1 MSARTPADR
10 RSAARDRADDRVR
23 RRIRRR
29 LQRHDRAVQRVLLC
43 AGLAVT
49 LSCGAALALG
59 SQRIISEE
67 VAYSSAGAHEP
78 SCQPRALNRS
88 ALLGGGVGLTVSPLP
103 ESLDASP
110 HTQISLLGVPL
121 AHLSGVSVRGSLTGA
136 HAGALRG
143 YSQGDGASFL
153 PFKPFLAGERVTV
166 AGTARGRRFGFGF
179 TVAYPDP
186 LPYTPPGAHPKEKG
200 HEVEY
205 LHSTSLRPPVVSVDA
220 SSAKVAPGDI
230 FAAPYSGPGQYGPMI
245 FDSAG
250 HLVWFD
256 PVGNGLEATNLQVQ
270 AYRGSPALTWWQGYI
285 PPQGF
290 GEGEEVIADSSYRTL
305 AHVRA
310 GNGYQADLHD
320 FHLTANGGAL
330 ITVFNPMRCNLS
342 YVGGPRDAA
351 VTDGVFEELD
361 LRTGLVRRE
370 WHSVDH
376 IALSESYTSPH
387 GASTIWPFDYFH
399 INTVKLTHEGDFL
412 ISSRNTSAMY
422 LVNHSTGEVALEIGG
437 KRSSVKLGPGAAT
450 AYQHDVKELANGDFA
465 IFDNG
470 GSPMV
475 HPQSR
480 AVIVAINR
488 KRGTDTLVAQ
498 FVHPSPLRS
507 VSQGSVQLLHGGNV
521 FVGWGSAPFY
531 SEFTSAGKLVFDA
544 RMPYLTASY
553 RAYRF
558 QWEATPSEPPAIA
571 TVAGRHGLTVYASW
585 NGATNVAAWQL
596 LAGPSATQLAPL
608 TRARPTGFET
618 AIATKLVPPYVEVQ
632 ALDGAGA
639 VLGSSRAVKR

>member
-1 MSARTPADR
+1 MEMGEHGENGGAR
-10 RSAARDRADDRVR
+10 RSHRRRAARIAGAS
-23 RRIRRR
+23 I
-29 LQRHDRAVQRVLLC
+29 AV
-43 AGLAVT
+43 
-49 LSCGAALALG
+49 LALG
-59 SQRIISEE
+59 VFAAR
-67 VAYSSAGAHEP
+67 AGARRAPPAPGYPRCAP
-78 SCQPRALNRS
+78 SALNRS
-88 ALLGGGVGLTVSPLP
+88 SVVHGTTLSVSPLP
-103 ESLDASP
+103 GSYDASP
-110 HTQISLLGVPL
+110 STQISLLGAPASSIVGL
-121 AHLSGVSVRGSLTGA
+121 SVRGSATGA
-136 HAGALRG
+136 HSGRLAA

-153 PFKPFLAGERVTV
+153 PEKPFRPGETVTV
-166 AGTARGRRFGFGF
+166 RGAQSRGRALARFQFSF
-179 TVAYPDP
+179 TVSQPDP
-186 LPYTPPGAHPKEKG
+186 LPHVKPGAKPAGKRGDVQSFHSQPDLHPPMVWLTG
-200 HEVEY
+200 
-205 LHSTSLRPPVVSVDA
+205 A
-220 SSAKVAPGDI
+220 SPAREEAGDV
-230 FAAPYSGPGQYGPMI
+230 FAAPYSGPGQSGPMI
-245 FDSAG
+245 FNSAG
-250 HLVWFD
+250 KLVWFR
-256 PVGNGLEATNLQVQ
+256 PLPTGIEATNFRVQ
-270 AYRGSPALTWWQGYI
+270 DWEGRPVLTWWQGYI

-585 NGATNVAAWQL
+585 NGATNVAAWKL